1 VKAGATRLGFAGL
14 VGLAGL
20 AWLGACGNS
29 EPLDIPVLD
38 GPEAGADSGSTG
50 SDAGH
55 PDGAAD
61 ATADASSA
69 TDASDAA
76 VDKSATC
83 AATFGENLTP
93 AFGRI
98 DGTVVAIVPP
108 GDEACA
114 LPNST
119 HLVIQVMQGGLV
131 YRMVVDV
138 LSNQGSPDVL
148 FEEMDAPLA
157 GEAWAEGWHTDASLD
172 YVTTLSTHSTS
183 FTAMVEDDLVAKIT
197 SEIELGSNISI
208 YATATSSEPDS
219 AHLVHRNLTNQDGAI
234 VLGPD
239 TAHPHYLLMHF
250 DEQTF

>member
-1 VKAGATRLGFAGL
+1 VKLRALLAG
-14 VGLAGL
+14 GLAGFAL
-20 AWLGACGNS
+20 LGACGNS
-29 EPLDIPVLD
+29 EPLDIPILD
-38 GPEAGADSGSTG
+38 GPEAGADSGAAESDGG
-50 SDAGH
+50 SKK
-55 PDGAAD
+55 DGGAEAS
-61 ATADASSA
+61 ASS
-69 TDASDAA
+69 DASDAA

-83 AATFGENLTP
+83 AASFGQNLTP

-98 DGTVVAIVPP
+98 DGTVVAVVPP

-114 LPNST
+114 EPNST
-119 HLVIQVMQGGLV
+119 HLVIQVMESGAV

-138 LSNQGSPDVL
+138 LSDEGSPNVL

-183 FTAMVEDDLVAKIT
+183 FTAMVEGDLVAKIT
-197 SEIELGSNISI
+197 SEIDLGANVSI

-234 VLGPD
+234 VIGPD

>member
-1 VKAGATRLGFAGL
+1 MSAVKGRAARIGAAGLVGFAGL
-14 VGLAGL
+14 ALV
-20 AWLGACGNS
+20 GACGTS
-29 EPLDIPVLD
+29 EPVDLPVLD
-38 GPEAGADSGSTG
+38 RPEAGAD
-50 SDAGH
+50 
-55 PDGAAD
+55 P
-61 ATADASSA
+61 TADASSA
-69 TDASDAA
+69 TDASDASDAA

-83 AATFGENLTP
+83 AAAFGENLTP

-119 HLVIQVMQGGLV
+119 HLVIQVMQSGLV

-138 LSNQGSPDVL
+138 LSDQGSPDVL
-148 FEEMDAPLA
+148 FEEMNAPLA

-197 SEIELGSNISI
+197 SEIDLGSNISI

-219 AHLVHRNLTNQDGAI
+219 AHLVHRNLTHQDGAI
-234 VLGPD
+234 VIGPD